1 MYHLRQLIF
10 SNFITINY
18 DTCRALK
25 MNETEMEIPEQKLI
39 DQKRYPYYVFNSH
52 VQFIRTELHSHS
64 KMQLLYAEGGIV
76 HIFTKEQHWYLP
88 SRCCM
93 LIPANMEHRLFSNSV
108 HVELYDIYMELDKT
122 DTEFY
127 REPVIFLATEML
139 REMILFTKD
148 WSGPVDKVKHPS
160 RMYFLKGLKSIL
172 PEAAIAVANFPIQ
185 HPYPNDERLIAIAQ
199 YLKRNIA
206 ETNSFEEISKR
217 FGFSPRSL
225 SRLFK
230 EKMGMNYVRFLRA
243 LRLSTAIE
251 LMAEKRYNLNEIAER
266 VGYSSISAFSN
277 VFERTMGIRPTEF
290 LSKGRKKPAVSV

>member
-1 MYHLRQLIF
+1 MKV
-10 SNFITINY
+10 NTI
-18 DTCRALK
+18 
-25 MNETEMEIPEQKLI
+25 EIEIPEQKII
-39 DQKRYPYYVFNSH
+39 DEQRYPYYVFHSH
-52 VQFIRTELHSHS
+52 VQFFHTELHSHS
-64 KMQLLYAEGGIV
+64 KMQLLYAEGGII

-93 LIPANMEHRLFSNSV
+93 LIPAHIEHRLFSNSA
-108 HVELYDIYMELDKT
+108 HVELYDIYMELEKT
-122 DTEFY
+122 DADFY
-127 REPVIFLATEML
+127 REPVIFLATEMM

-148 WSGPVDKVKHPS
+148 WSGPIDKVKQPS

-185 HPYPNDERLIAIAQ
+185 HPYPNDARLISIAQ
-199 YLKRNIA
+199 YLKQHIA
-206 ETNSFEEISKR
+206 ETNSFEDISRR
-217 FGFSPRSL
+217 FGFSSRSL

-243 LRLSTAIE
+243 LRLSTAVE
-251 LMAEKRYNLNEIAER
+251 LMAEKRYNLNEIAQR

-290 LSKGRKKPAVSV
+290 MSNSKKKSTVPVQ